1 MSCEAHRLDALK
13 KIGQATDL
21 EAAFQQGKIGN
32 GVAAY
37 ADAKRT
43 AAKGKVG
50 ADIVERWNTRVVPAK
65 LHERGAA
72 GADEYLDRYGK
83 GVSAEKVIKFALQA
97 EASGATAMANRFW
110 ARAYA
115 LENKLDTVP
124 AFGGNGATP
133 TSLATPTSAP
143 SAAKSLRPISKDFP
157 SSMQPGKFTTMQ
169 PVDAD
174 VDREALIADDS
185 YWAQPKRDGE
195 RRVVFAG
202 DDIAYQSRSTSLKG
216 TPSPEVDVALQAA
229 RHKFGPFI
237 LDGEVYFPDVNGG
250 EHRSAAQA
258 FSANAELGKPDA
270 VTPPRL
276 AIFKA
281 LYAEGK
287 DLTGRSEEER
297 IAAGEKIGAFLAK
310 QTPQIEVV
318 PTARTAKDKAAL
330 VKQQQKEGRDGE
342 VWVKHNCRYSG
353 GKQKGGA
360 ILRTKNIQEMDVV
373 ITGLTPTTAAGRAFG
388 AIEVAAYQN
397 GKLKPLGSIGT
408 GFTQNEMTEIAAQ
421 FKANPQG
428 SVITIA
434 SQGFTEKGQV
444 WHGRYRGLRDD
455 KTAEECVLEVPRK
468 AKSKKK

>member
-1 MSCEAHRLDALK
+1 MSCEKHRLDALK

-21 EAAFQQGKIGN
+21 EATFQQGKN
-32 GVAAY
+32 GASHPIADY

-43 AAKGKVG
+43 AAKGKVP
-50 ADIVERWNTRVVPAK
+50 AEIVGKWQERVVPAK
-65 LHERGAA
+65 LNERGAS
-72 GADEYLDRYGK
+72 GADDYLDRYGK
-83 GVSAEKVIKFALQA
+83 GIAAPKVINFALQA
-97 EASGATAMANRFW
+97 EASGATEMANRFW
-110 ARAYA
+110 AKAYA

-124 AFGGNGATP
+124 AFGGNGATI
-133 TSLATPTSAP
+133 TPAPASAP
-143 SAAKSLRPISKDFP
+143 SVAKSPPPIVKDFP
-157 SSMQPGKFTTMQ
+157 STLQPGKFITMQ
-169 PVDAD
+169 PVDAE
-174 VDREALIADDS
+174 VDRDALIGNDD
-185 YWAQPKRDGE
+185 YWAQAKRDGE
-195 RRVVFAG
+195 RRVVFVG
-202 DDIAYQSRSTSLKG
+202 DDIAYQSRSTSIKG
-216 TPSPEVDVALQAA
+216 KPSPEVDVALQAA

-237 LDGEVYFPDVNGG
+237 LDSEVYFPDVNGG

-258 FSANAELGKPDA
+258 FSANVELGKPDA
-270 VTPPRL
+270 ATPPRL

-287 DLTGRSEEER
+287 DLSASSEQER
-297 IAAGEKIGAFLAK
+297 IAAGEKIGTFLAG

-330 VKQQQKEGRDGE
+330 VKQQKKEGREGE
-342 VWVKHNCRYSG
+342 VWVKSNCRYTG

-360 ILRTKNIQEMDVV
+360 ILRTKNIQELDVV
-373 ITGLTPTTAAGRAFG
+373 ITGLSPTTAAGRAFG

-408 GFTQNEMTEIAAQ
+408 GFTQNEMAEIAAQ

-455 KTAEECVLEVPRK
+455 KTAEECVLEK
-468 AKSKKK
+468 KTAAKSKK

>member
-1 MSCEAHRLDALK
+1 MSCETHRQKALQG
-13 KIGQATDL
+13 IGNAPAL
-21 EAAFQQGKIGN
+21 EAAFQDGKNAGN

-83 GVSAEKVIKFALQA
+83 GISAEKVVKFALQA
-97 EASGATAMANRFW
+97 EASGATEMANRFW
-110 ARAYA
+110 ARAYT

-124 AFGGNGATP
+124 AFGGNGA
-133 TSLATPTSAP
+133 SSAAISAP
-143 SAAKSLRPISKDFP
+143 LAPAKPAPAIHKDFP
-157 SSMQPGKFTTMQ
+157 LSLQPGKISTMQ

-174 VDREALIADDS
+174 VDRDTLIQDDS

-195 RRVVFAG
+195 RRVVFVG

-216 TPSPEVDVALQAA
+216 KPSPEIDAALQAA

-237 LDGEVYFPDVNGG
+237 LDGEVYYPDVNGG

-258 FSANAELGKPDA
+258 FSSNAELGKPEA
-270 VTPPRL
+270 VTPPKL

-287 DLTGRSEEER
+287 DLTGDSEKER
-297 IAAGEKIGAFLAK
+297 IAAGEKIGAFLAQ
-310 QTPQIEVV
+310 QTSQIEVV
-318 PTARTAKDKAAL
+318 PTARAAKEKAAL
-330 VKQQQKEGRDGE
+330 VKQQQKEGREGE
-342 VWVKHNCRYSG
+342 VWAKHNCRYTG

-388 AIEVAAYQN
+388 AIEVGAYQN

-408 GFTQNEMTEIAAQ
+408 GFTQDEMAEIAAQ
-421 FKANPQG
+421 FKTNPSG

-455 KTAEECVLEVPRK
+455 KAAEACVLD
-468 AKSKKK
+468 AKKGKGKK